1 MMDDIEQQLREA
13 ERQEPH
19 RQLRARVLA
28 AAAPLVR
35 PDASRLERM
44 WFSRTWRVAAVLAF
58 FALAGLESASS
69 QLVAPPAWGP
79 SRQSDLAQT
88 IESAALEVGLTPA
101 DVSALLARTRA
112 APPALTLDEA
122 TNGIFSPRREEPAGA
137 IR

>member
-35 PDASRLERM
+35 PGASRLERM

-69 QLVAPPAWGP
+69 QLVAPPAGGP

-101 DVSALLARTRA
+101 DVSALLARTLVA
-112 APPALTLDEA
+112 TPVPAPSEG
-122 TNGIFSPRREEPAGA
+122 TNGVYLPGREPTGA